1 MADARYKYVSKLVA
15 QAFGVSSSVVDSAM
29 SGAELVTKFFNG
41 EGPPK
46 LIFYYQ
52 AQSSS
57 VPTVFLTTGDAEAL
71 TGKCAF
77 FVRLSEKAVN
87 AGSVDT
93 ELNFMTMS
101 GGDQIVPTLKSLT
114 ETLFQPA
121 IHDNMFQFAKLMA
134 EDDKKALVKS
144 NDMLVTKLDTAL
156 QNLATAIN
164 LPVIEGSDLVEHTP
178 SALHVAAS
186 NPALIDKYEAVL
198 LEWCSLTEGVLND
211 PENHHTDDQD
221 NVGPRTELEW
231 WRARMGKLNSIIQQL
246 RGEECRII
254 LGVLTIAKVRTLKRW
269 KELDNRITD
278 AANEAKDN
286 VKYLAAL
293 EKYIEP
299 LYTGTPMQI
308 IDSLPG
314 LLNNIRMMHTIEI
327 GRASCRERV

>member
-1 MADARYKYVSKLVA
+1 MADARYKYVSKLVT
-15 QAFGVSSSVVDSAM
+15 QAFGLPGSSVVDSAM
-29 SGAELVTKFFNG
+29 SGNDLVAKFFNG

-52 AQSSS
+52 PQTST

-77 FVRLSEKAVN
+77 FVRLTDKAVN

-93 ELNFMTMS
+93 DLNFMTMS
-101 GGDQIVPTLKSLT
+101 GGDKIVPTLKGLT

-121 IHDNMFQFAKLMA
+121 IQANMFGFAKQMA
-134 EDDKKALVKS
+134 DDDKNSLIKS
-144 NDMLVTKLDTAL
+144 NEMLVTKLDTAL

-164 LPVIEGSDLVEHTP
+164 LPVIEGKDLAENKP

-186 NPALIDKYEAVL
+186 NPDLIVKYEEIL

-211 PENHHTDDQD
+211 PENQPTEDQD
-221 NVGPRTELEW
+221 KVGPRTELEW

-269 KELDNRITD
+269 KGGSR
-278 AANEAKDN
+278 
-286 VKYLAAL
+286 
-293 EKYIEP
+293 
-299 LYTGTPMQI
+299 
-308 IDSLPG
+308 
-314 LLNNIRMMHTIEI
+314 
-327 GRASCRERV
+327 GRCRSSRSTRR